1 MQLSN
6 AFHLMAKPN
15 GPICNLDCEYCF
27 YLEKEKL
34 YVPKKNWAMPDEV
47 LEKYIKDY
55 IEAQNLPVITF
66 AWQGGE
72 PTLLGVD
79 FFKKAVKLQ
88 KKYSNGKKIENTLQ
102 TNGILL
108 NDQWGE
114 FLSENKFLIGLSVD
128 GPREIHDKYRVHKG
142 GQPSFDKVIKGLS
155 CLKKHHVEFNTLTCV
170 QRDNSYKP
178 IEVYNFLKEIGSRF
192 MQFIPIV
199 ERKAT
204 GVKENELELV
214 LPSYKKEALVT
225 DWSVK
230 PLQYGKF
237 MMSIFDYWVRHDV
250 GNYFVQLFD
259 VSLEIWYGQEA
270 NLCVFRETCGQA
282 LALEHN
288 GDVYSCDHFVYPENK
303 LGNVMQESLKK
314 IVDSDKQVKFGLD
327 KRMKLPQYCLDCDVR
342 FACNGECPKNRFIK
356 TPDGE
361 DGLNYLCAGYKY
373 FFHGIAPYMRFM
385 ANELDNKRSPANV
398 IEWAKEKDKG
408 FPRLKIGRNDLCICG
423 SGIKFKNCCGK
434 NNQREK

>member
-6 AFHLMAKPN
+6 SFHLMAKPT
-15 GPICNLDCEYCF
+15 GPVCNLDCEYCF

-34 YVPKKNWAMPDEV
+34 YNPKKNWAMPDEV

-55 IEAQNLPVITF
+55 IEAQSIPVITF

-79 FFKKAVKLQ
+79 FFKKAVNLQ
-88 KKYSNGKKIENTLQ
+88 KKYSNGKTIENTLQ

-142 GQPSFDKVIKGLS
+142 GQPSFDKVIKGLGY
-155 CLKKHHVEFNTLTCV
+155 LKKHHVEFNTLTCV
-170 QRDNSYKP
+170 QKDNSYKP
-178 IEVYNFLKEIGSRF
+178 MEVYNFLKEIGSRF

-204 GVKENELELV
+204 VKKENELELV
-214 LPSYKKEALVT
+214 LPSYKEEAVVT
-225 DWSVK
+225 NWSVE

-237 MMSIFDYWVRHDV
+237 MMDIFDYWVRHDV

-259 VSLEIWYGQEA
+259 VALGIWYGQEA

-303 LGNVMQESLKK
+303 LKNIMEESLKK
-314 IVDSDKQVKFGLD
+314 IVDSDKQLKFGLD
-327 KRMKLPQYCLDCDVR
+327 KSMTLPQYCLDCDVR

-361 DGLNYLCAGYKY
+361 EGLNYLCAGYKY

-385 ANELDNKRSPANV
+385 ANELNNKRAPANV
-398 IEWAKEKDKG
+398 IKWAREKDKG
-408 FPRLKIGRNDLCICG
+408 FPGIKISRNDLCICG
-423 SGIKFKNCCGK
+423 SGIKFKNCCGQT
-434 NNQREK
+434 N

>member
-6 AFHLMAKPN
+6 AFHLMAKPT

-34 YVPKKNWAMPDEV
+34 YEPKKNWAMPDEV

-55 IEAQNLPVITF
+55 IEAQNIQSITF

-108 NDQWGE
+108 NDQWCE
-114 FLSENKFLIGLSVD
+114 FLSENNFLIGLSVD
-128 GPREIHDKYRVHKG
+128 GPSEIHDKYRVLKG
-142 GQPSFDKVIKGLS
+142 GQPSFYKVMKGLS
-155 CLKKHHVEFNTLTCV
+155 YLKKHNVEFNTLTCV

-178 IEVYNFLKEIGSRF
+178 MEVYNFLKEIGSRF

-199 ERKAT
+199 ERKASSLKNN
-204 GVKENELELV
+204 GLELV
-214 LPSYKKEALVT
+214 LPSYKEEAFVT
-225 DWSVK
+225 NWSVES
-230 PLQYGKF
+230 LQYGKF
-237 MMSIFDYWVRHDV
+237 MMEIFDYWVRHDV

-303 LGNVMQESLKK
+303 LQNIMEESLKK
-314 IVDSDKQVKFGLD
+314 IVDSGKQIRFGLD
-327 KRMKLPQYCLDCDVR
+327 KRISLPQYCLDCDVR

-356 TPDGE
+356 TPGGE

-398 IEWAKEKDKG
+398 IDWTREKDKG
-408 FPRLKIGRNDLCICG
+408 FPGIKIGRNDLCICG

-434 NNQREK
+434 NN